1 MSIAVRVAPNRFKSL
16 LDLSLS
22 RKSVSSGRTETDG
35 GSERDTGAAG
45 DSAQYLTEHMPSM
58 RHRSFVAIDSSHQR
72 QHSSDAPH
80 CVRSKSMRMHS
91 AALSPLSGQ
100 APGHGTCE
108 GMGANPGSGPVA
120 PPGAAHA
127 RFASAV
133 LLRNGPSTARMTVDG
148 LMRTGPGGQEAGNN
162 LATPE
167 VLLQGSRGG
176 VNQQTAD
183 CSDGW
188 LSLDLQVLDQPT
200 AGQATRATPPS
211 SAIHGN
217 SSRLAARS
225 AKQHR
230 TLTWDQVSGV
240 DSHGAS
246 RATSA
251 RQPSC
256 EAGMSRLSAQQ
267 VTEVD
272 ERLQEQAEGHGAA
285 GHQGSSQGWCWHDIT
300 FTQTVDE
307 TGRYVFA
314 RRCDHKRQMYSL
326 WLGYG

>member
-1 MSIAVRVAPNRFKSL
+1 MRVAPNRFKSL
-16 LDLSLS
+16 LDLLLS
-22 RKSVSSGRTETDG
+22 RRSVSSGRTETDG
-35 GSERDTGAAG
+35 GNERDTGAAG
-45 DSAQYLTEHMPSM
+45 GSAQYLTEHMPSM

-80 CVRSKSMRMHS
+80 CVCSKSMRMHS

-108 GMGANPGSGPVA
+108 GIGASPGSGPVA
-120 PPGAAHA
+120 PPGASHA

-133 LLRNGPSTARMTVDG
+133 LLRTGPSTTCMTVDG
-148 LMRTGPGGQEAGNN
+148 LMRTGPGGQEAGSN
-162 LATPE
+162 LAAPE

-188 LSLDLQVLDQPT
+188 LLLDLQVLDQPT
-200 AGQATRATPPS
+200 TGQATRETPPC
-211 SAIHGN
+211 SALHGGP
-217 SSRLAARS
+217 SRLAARS

-230 TLTWDQVSGV
+230 IFTWDQVSGF

-246 RATSA
+246 RTTSA
-251 RQPSC
+251 RQQSC

-272 ERLQEQAEGHGAA
+272 EQLQEQAQGYRAA
-285 GHQGSSQGWCWHDIT
+285 GHQGSSQAWCWHDIT

-314 RRCDHKRQMYSL
+314 RRCDKRQMCSL
-326 WLGYG
+326 